1 MNLTI
6 YRTDAHDHVV
16 AELDGVEIFSND
28 YCYENV
34 LRVATHLGWKVN
46 IVNMDRDAFEKK
58 FA

>member
-16 AELDGVEIFSND
+16 AELDGTEIFSND

-34 LRVATHLGWKVN
+34 LRVASHLGWKVN
-46 IVNMDRDAFEKK
+46 IVSLTRDDFEQR